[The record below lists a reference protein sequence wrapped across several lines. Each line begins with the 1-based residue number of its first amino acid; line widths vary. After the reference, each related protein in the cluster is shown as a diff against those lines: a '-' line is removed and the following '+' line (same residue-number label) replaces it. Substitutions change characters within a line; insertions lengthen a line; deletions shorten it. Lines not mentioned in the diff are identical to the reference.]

1 MRLFDIFKKKKNQ
14 SEPKRII
21 DAEAI
26 GLDPLFED
34 AARLF
39 IKRNNASTSL
49 LQRQYEI
56 GYNRANRIMDQL
68 ELASIVGPNRGYKP
82 RVVLVDLPT
91 LEVILKK

>member
-1 MRLFDIFKKKKNQ
+1 MDKKESSKTVH
-14 SEPKRII
+14 SESCER
-21 DAEAI
+21 
-26 GLDPLFED
+26 DPLFED

-68 ELASIVGPNRGYKP
+68 ELAGIVGPNRGYKP

-91 LEVILKK
+91 LEAMLKK

>member
-1 MRLFDIFKKKKNQ
+1 MDKKESSKTVH
-14 SEPKRII
+14 SDSCER
-21 DAEAI
+21 
-26 GLDPLFED
+26 DPLFED
-34 AARLF
+34 ATRLF

>member
-1 MRLFDIFKKKKNQ
+1 MNKNDSSKTVH
-14 SEPKRII
+14 SESCER
-21 DAEAI
+21 
-26 GLDPLFED
+26 DPLFEA

-56 GYNRANRIMDQL
+56 GYNRANIIMDQL

>member
-1 MRLFDIFKKKKNQ
+1 MNKKESSKTVHRD
-14 SEPKRII
+14 SCER
-21 DAEAI
+21 
-26 GLDPLFED
+26 DPLFED

-82 RVVLVDLPT
+82 RVALVDLPT

>member
-1 MRLFDIFKKKKNQ
+1 MNKKDSSKTVHSDS
-14 SEPKRII
+14 SER
-21 DAEAI
+21 
-26 GLDPLFED
+26 DPLFED

>member
-1 MRLFDIFKKKKNQ
+1 MDKKESSKTVH
-14 SEPKRII
+14 SDSCER
-21 DAEAI
+21 
-26 GLDPLFED
+26 DPLFVD

>member
-1 MRLFDIFKKKKNQ
+1 MDKKESSKTVH
-14 SEPKRII
+14 SDSCER
-21 DAEAI
+21 
-26 GLDPLFED
+26 DPLFED
-34 AARLF
+34 AARLL

>member
-1 MRLFDIFKKKKNQ
+1 MDKKESSKTVH
-14 SEPKRII
+14 SESCER
-21 DAEAI
+21 
-26 GLDPLFED
+26 DPLFED
-34 AARLF
+34 EARLF